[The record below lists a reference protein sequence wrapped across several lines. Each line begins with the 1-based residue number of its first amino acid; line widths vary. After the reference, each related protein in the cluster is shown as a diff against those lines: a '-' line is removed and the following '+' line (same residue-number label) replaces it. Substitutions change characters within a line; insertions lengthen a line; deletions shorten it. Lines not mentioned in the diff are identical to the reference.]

1 MIYPYFLIMMVI
13 MMKSKIYLPNG
24 TEAQEACYNE
34 FPIEEYNT
42 NPYIQALPPIAD
54 KKTIIRNLLTVPI
67 FKEEERQLDSSYRVH
82 IVNRLYKLFQPLP
95 QHVRIWNMV
104 FSLISQGYLAR
115 NPFDKEYRRY
125 VNATGK
131 QIINRSFDINSRTDF
146 RTTANCGLVIGYS
159 GMGKTTTINKILSNV
174 PSVIVHNTYN
184 GEHFNQTQLVQITL
198 QTPHN
203 ASLKALSLQFFM
215 KVDEILGT
223 NNFKKYVSR
232 NLSVDAMLPLM
243 GIVSQNIGL
252 GLMVIDE
259 VQHLQNRGV
268 QQMMNYFV
276 TLMNS
281 FGVPVIFIGT
291 PASYPIFQN
300 EFRIARRVTGSGEV
314 IWNNMNNDEEFRL
327 FLNSIWKYQ
336 WNRKFTQLND
346 ELIQIFYEETQGI
359 SDLIIKLFVNV
370 QHMAIHSGKEEL
382 TVDIVKRTVR
392 DNFKMMKPMLDALRS
407 GNPYK
412 ISKYEDLRKS
422 EEKNNIRSEVLA
434 QPTKN
439 NNEAR
444 SRERTVAT
452 SIKLKSKMKQD
463 YEFND
468 IRSILDQANKS
479 GTSAY
484 QLLLEH
490 GYIDEMTYKQDDLI
504 V

>member
-1 MIYPYFLIMMVI
+1 
-13 MMKSKIYLPNG
+13 MKNKIYLPNG
-24 TEAQEACYNE
+24 VEAQEACYNE

-42 NPYIQALPPIAD
+42 NPFIQALPLLAD
-54 KKTIIRNLLTVPI
+54 KKTIIKKLMTIPP
-67 FKEEERQLDSSYRVH
+67 FKEEERELDSSYRVH
-82 IVNRLYKLFQPLP
+82 IVQRLYKLFQPLP

-104 FSLISQGYLAR
+104 FSLVFQGYMAR
-115 NPFDKEYRRY
+115 NPFDKEYIRY

-131 QIINRSFDINSRTDF
+131 QIINRTYDINTRTDF
-146 RTTANCGLVIGYS
+146 RTTANCGLLIGYS
-159 GMGKTTTINKILSNV
+159 GMGKTTTVNKVLNNM
-174 PSVIVHNTYN
+174 PSVIVHDTYK
-184 GEHFNQTQLVQITL
+184 GQHFNQTQLVHITL

-252 GLMVIDE
+252 GLMVLDE

-291 PASYPIFQN
+291 PASYPIFQT
-300 EFRIARRVTGSGEV
+300 ELRIARRVSGSGEV
-314 IWNNMNNDEEFRL
+314 IWNNMANDNEFRL
-327 FLNSIWKYQ
+327 FLESIWRYQ
-336 WNRKFTQLND
+336 WNQKFTHLSE

-370 QHMAIHSGKEEL
+370 QQMAIYSGKEEI
-382 TVDIVKRTVR
+382 TVETVKRTVKE
-392 DNFKMMKPMLDALRS
+392 NFKMMKPMLDSLRS

-412 ISKYEDLRKS
+412 IAKYEDLRRI
-422 EEKNNIRSEVLA
+422 EETHNKRIERLD
-434 QPTKN
+434 QPEK
-439 NNEAR
+439 
-444 SRERTVAT
+444 
-452 SIKLKSKMKQD
+452 KMKQNIIKVNQVADTISSSIKPKHKILRD
-463 YEFND
+463 YTNDD
-468 IRSILDQANKS
+468 IRKVFIQANKS
-479 GTSAY
+479 DVSPCL
-484 QLLLEH
+484 LLLEK
-490 GYIDEMTYKQDDLI
+490 GYIDEMSIGQGDHFL
-504 V
+504 